1 MTGKKK
7 SKVSNIFRVVIL
19 FTLLLFSTAQP
30 LFSNHIFPGQF
41 EPKKLAAIGKKIL
54 FGRENPREVL
64 AKGGLPTG
72 KGACPVC
79 HLFFPEQ
86 VDQILRGPTLV
97 GAQIRSGLRVKEE
110 RYRKFSEGYAEKG
123 EPETGIKP
131 HATNAGEY
139 LIESL
144 YCPTCYVRQGYG
156 VKGSTVGIEGLD
168 SMRSAMPRINQP
180 PFNLTD
186 FEIVAVVSYLQIADT
201 PGDYSNITAKEDWEH
216 YFKTKLI
223 VPEDY
228 IIFPHDYAEIWEE
241 QENLLLPDDSPLK
254 IIDKLRCTACHFL
267 PGHNFSQW
275 NPDGPSLNINLSER
289 LESAEY
295 RKAAKEGKAHART
308 PREYLIE
315 SIVDPGA
322 FIVPGFPDGM
332 LKNYGSRL
340 TAPELKKIVDFLLL
354 YEEGSKSDERGKD
367 GYGVFPP
374 ERK

>member
-7 SKVSNIFRVVIL
+7 SKVSNIFQVVIL

-30 LFSNHIFPGQF
+30 LLSNHIYPGQI
-41 EPKKLAAIGKKIL
+41 PRQKLAAIGKKII
-54 FGRENPREVL
+54 FGTMNPRKVL
-64 AKGGLPTG
+64 ARGGGPIG
-72 KGACPVC
+72 KGQCPLC
-79 HLFFPEQ
+79 HPFFPEQ
-86 VDQILRGPTLV
+86 DLKRGPTLV

-110 RYRKFSEGYAEKG
+110 RYRKFSEAYAEKG

-144 YCPTCYVRQGYG
+144 YCPTCYVRHGYG
-156 VKGSTVGIEGLD
+156 VMGSTVGIEGLD
-168 SMRSAMPRINQP
+168 SRISSMPRINEP
-180 PFNLTD
+180 PINLTD

-228 IIFPHDYAEIWEE
+228 ISPRDYTQIWEE
-241 QENLLLPDDSPLK
+241 DEHFLRPDDPPVK
-254 IIDKLRCTACHFL
+254 IIDKLRCTSCHIL
-267 PGHNFSQW
+267 PGHNFPQW
-275 NPDGPSLNINLSER
+275 DADGPSLNINLSER

-295 RKAAKEGKAHART
+295 RRAVKEGKAHART

-340 TAPELKKIVDFLLL
+340 TAPELKKVVDFLLL
-354 YEEGSKSDERGKD
+354 YEEGSRSDERGRD
-367 GYGVFPP
+367 GYGVLPP
-374 ERK
+374 KRK